1 MRPFSIPTSHDHG
14 PNGYALIHGLETP
27 PTGQAPPPLPAE
39 MLRHHA
45 RLTKVLTPRYGP
57 TDGPDIA
64 QDTWLLG
71 ATDGHAKNFSV
82 ALDPGGRF
90 RLKPLYDILSV
101 QPLVDAGQV
110 RHNQYKLSMAVG
122 HNRHYAAGSIR
133 PRHFIQTAR
142 RAEIGQRVVEA
153 VLEALGQ
160 RTPAALEAVEAGLPA
175 EFPVGLVNSTL
186 AGVHARLQI
195 VRRG

>member
-1 MRPFSIPTSHDHG
+1 
-14 PNGYALIHGLETP
+14 
-27 PTGQAPPPLPAE
+27 

-160 RTPAALEAVEAGLPA
+160 RTPAALEAVEAGLPHGVSSGSRQFHLGWSA
-175 EFPVGLVNSTL
+175 RSPSDRATGIDRSAPTAAVGADPGTRGLLET
-186 AGVHARLQI
+186 
-195 VRRG
+195 RRAVLGAQNVMAW